1 MMLVHI
7 NQPDV
12 AERVHNA
19 WLRAVEDGIH
29 TYDIYAEGVSKQKV
43 GTREFAQAVVER
55 LGQTPQTLK
64 AVKYNAG
71 GGDQT
76 STAGAGSKNIE
87 KKELVGV
94 DVFLNWEGGAAE
106 ALGET
111 CDKLSGDDLK
121 LTLIGN
127 RGITVWPQGLP
138 ETFLSDHWRCRYLAA
153 REGAVISHSQITA
166 LLQRIADNGL
176 DFIKTE
182 NLYNFDGK
190 PGYSQG

>member
-1 MMLVHI
+1 
-7 NQPDV
+7 NQPEA

-19 WLRAVEDGIH
+19 WLRTVEDGIH